1 MPENQLELVI
11 DAKATLGEG
20 PCWDN
25 DKQLLYWVDIMG
37 GNVHIYNPKTGNN
50 RTIHVDG
57 YPGTVVP
64 RESGGLVVAMNQG
77 FYALDL
83 AAEELTLLVKAENER
98 TPTGLM
104 TENVMLPA
112 DSGQEPCL

>member
-25 DKQLLYWVDIMG
+25 DKQLLYWVDIG
-37 GNVHIYNPKTGNN
+37 GNVHIYNPKLETTDHSC
-50 RTIHVDG
+50 RR

-77 FYALDL
+77 FYALIGCRR
-83 AAEELTLLVKAENER
+83 AYS
-98 TPTGLM
+98 
-104 TENVMLPA
+104 
-112 DSGQEPCL
+112 SG

>member
-37 GNVHIYNPKTGNN
+37 EMYISIIPKLETTG
-50 RTIHVDG
+50 
-57 YPGTVVP
+57 PF
-64 RESGGLVVAMNQG
+64 M
-77 FYALDL
+77 
-83 AAEELTLLVKAENER
+83 
-98 TPTGLM
+98 
-104 TENVMLPA
+104 
-112 DSGQEPCL
+112 